1 MKPSIENII
10 IELYS
15 NKTLNK
21 GFRQFFNELK
31 NVPDISF
38 KDAYRLGTEVFTLLS
53 ELSIINL
60 NLSFNNS
67 ESVFFRFNT
76 SNNYEFKLQIFYD
89 YDNNDE
95 TDIESILHVYQNG
108 TKIGAYFG
116 SVEYLFNIINKLSAN
131 YYECYEIF
139 KTPLEYLT
147 PSTYGILS
155 PAINTYPAT
164 TNNFVS

>member
-1 MKPSIENII
+1 MKPAIENTI

-21 GFRQFFNELK
+21 IFKSFLNELN
-31 NVPDISF
+31 NVPNISF
-38 KDAYRLGTEVFTLLS
+38 NDAYRAGIEILTLLS
-53 ELSIINL
+53 GLSINNL

-67 ESVFFRFNT
+67 ESVFFRFST
-76 SNNYEFKLQIFYD
+76 SNNYEFKIQIFYD

-95 TDIESILHVYQNG
+95 TDIESILHVYHNG
-108 TKIGAYFG
+108 TKVGAYFG

-131 YYECYEIF
+131 YYECYEF
-139 KTPLEYLT
+139 SKTSLEYLI

-155 PAINTYPAT
+155 PAINTYPT
-164 TNNFVS
+164 TANNFVS